1 MDPRVPSPSPTTGG
15 DAVVGWGDCAFDKV
29 AGVLTTPLM
38 GPRAI
43 PTSQDGGHRG
53 HRSVMLSLPRA
64 PCHDNRFSVC
74 YLAKNGVTWATTV
87 AMSRP
92 PSKAPSVGSWPASVI
107 QAAAWRASTVT
118 MLAAVNRI
126 AGVLIR
132 AAWPR

>member
-1 MDPRVPSPSPTTGG
+1 
-15 DAVVGWGDCAFDKV
+15 VGWGGCKFDDV
-29 AGVLTTPLM
+29 AGVLTPPLM
-38 GPRAI
+38 ALRAI
-43 PTSQDGGHRG
+43 PTSHDAGHRD
-53 HRSVMLSLPRA
+53 HRSVMRSMSRA
-64 PCHDNRFSVC
+64 PCHDNLFSVC

-87 AMSRP
+87 AMSKP

-118 MLAAVNRI
+118 IEAAVNRI